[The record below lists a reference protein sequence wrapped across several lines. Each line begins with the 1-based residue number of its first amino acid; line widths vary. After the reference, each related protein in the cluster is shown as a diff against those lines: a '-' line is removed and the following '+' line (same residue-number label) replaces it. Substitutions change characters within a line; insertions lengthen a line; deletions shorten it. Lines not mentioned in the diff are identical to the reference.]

1 MGTDTMLSMEDM
13 KRISHEIIEEELGQA
28 GIEVNVFP
36 LTFVEYYNSY
46 VFNKK
51 TNLIN
56 KMLLSTIPLI
66 AGGFNDLKGNT
77 VIFLNHINEIEK
89 IENKIFRLAEVCY
102 HEARHSIQQK
112 FDSYSYDG
120 FLRDIDHFLRTNM
133 DYTLEHDK
141 YSFEI
146 GANLYGVRKAKEY
159 LKTRYPDLYKKHK
172 EEIEKSEKRYQFDY
186 MTYDVSDNI
195 DRTIQML
202 KLTDKVRNNKLIK
215 GKKLKDISP
224 VLEIFLNEDASFKHF
239 SEIVQNDKFNGLDKR
254 IVYAV
259 LSSKSFLEQINMNQ
273 LSFEELQLVNESLQ
287 YTSALYKNQS
297 KLIEQSLSEKNIT
310 YLEYLKSQKSLI
322 KKIGIIDAHYT
333 RKLLDALNFMRSDKK
348 KKEHMESIPTYLEES
363 HQLIRQRKSKGYIS
377 ITMFYIVGMLISIS
391 TIIYLLFL
399 KNN

>member
-1 MGTDTMLSMEDM
+1 MGIDTILSMEDI

-28 GIEVNVFP
+28 GIKLNVFP
-36 LTFVEYYNSY
+36 LTFVEYYSSY

-51 TNLIN
+51 TNLIK
-56 KMLLSTIPLI
+56 KMSLSTLPLI

-77 VIFLNHINEIEK
+77 VIFLDRINKIEK
-89 IENKIFRLAEVCY
+89 IEHKIFRLAQVCY

-120 FLRDIDHFLRTNM
+120 FLRDIDHFLKTNI

-146 GANLYGVRKAKEY
+146 GANLYGVKKAKEY
-159 LKTRYPDLYKKHK
+159 LETRYPALYEKHK
-172 EEIEKSEKRYQFDY
+172 DEIEKLEKSYQFDY
-186 MTYDVSDNI
+186 MTYDASDNI
-195 DRTIQML
+195 ERTIQML
-202 KLTDKVRNNKLIK
+202 KLTDKVRNNKLIR

-239 SEIVQNDKFNGLDKR
+239 SEIIQNDKFKELDKK

-273 LSFEELQLVNESLQ
+273 LSFEELELVNEALQ
-287 YTSALYKNQS
+287 YTSTLYKNQS
-297 KLIEQSLSEKNIT
+297 QLIEQSLSEKNIT

-322 KKIGIIDAHYT
+322 KKFRLINAHYT
-333 RKLLDALNFMRSDKK
+333 RKLLDVLNFMRSDKK
-348 KKEHMESIPTYLEES
+348 KKDHMESIPTYLEES
-363 HQLIRQRKSKGYIS
+363 HQLIRKRKSKGYLS
-377 ITMFYIVGMLISIS
+377 ITMFYIIGMLISVS
-391 TIIYLLFL
+391 TIIYLLIL